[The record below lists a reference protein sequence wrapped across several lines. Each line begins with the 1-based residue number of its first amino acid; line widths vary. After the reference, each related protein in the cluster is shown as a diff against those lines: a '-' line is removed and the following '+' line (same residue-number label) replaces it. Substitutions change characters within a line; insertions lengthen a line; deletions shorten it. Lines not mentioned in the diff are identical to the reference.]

1 MWKLLRGR
9 AGPRS
14 RAAALDSNT
23 DHSPPKQPPPT
34 IHNREHGS
42 GRCAVA
48 RRGQLTAA
56 RRRAAEKRRARCT
69 ASQRRVRA
77 RVQRAASL
85 ASARPWQSRHTWGLS
100 RRCSVRRAPLP
111 SCPPFASAL
120 ARAGSERRARSRQ
133 AAGLACSVAAGSN
146 RGRSISS
153 CVLAHVLSEGNRT
166 PPKLPPWPPFL
177 QLGAAVGGA
186 THAASWHL

>member
-1 MWKLLRGR
+1 MTGCCSYCKWMGKMWKLLRGR

-69 ASQRRVRA
+69 ATQRRVRA

-85 ASARPWQSRHTWGLS
+85 ANAGPWQSRHTRGSAEGAQSVEHHCPLAPQLHLPW
-100 RRCSVRRAPLP
+100 RR
-111 SCPPFASAL
+111 L
-120 ARAGSERRARSRQ
+120 AAERGGGVAARIRGNRD
-133 AAGLACSVAAGSN
+133 AAGAQPK
-146 RGRSISS
+146 
-153 CVLAHVLSEGNRT
+153 VLSPSST
-166 PPKLPPWPPFL
+166 TAL
-177 QLGAAVGGA
+177 
-186 THAASWHL
+186 